1 MANIVHFNVGG
12 MQYNVPR
19 SLLEMHP
26 NTMLARSAS
35 EQWLPNPDAEVFVER
50 DGIRFALVLDYLRDD
65 GHVILPM
72 TIPKPSFVAD
82 LVYYGVENIDESKI
96 IYKYCADT
104 EYLAHAVYEIHTE
117 IHPHFSADISVDIT
131 AEVKAE
137 IKAEIKVLES
147 RCGIFTLAEEC
158 ANSFLSSG
166 GKLKINI
173 HGPNTNLSK
182 PQNTLLCSYETWM
195 DLLLLFCNDERRILP
210 EAQLEC
216 NTLLARV
223 GLEIVSVVELSDKC
237 IIQVVLKLT
246 DI

>member
-1 MANIVHFNVGG
+1 MTNTVLFIVGG
-12 MQYNVPR
+12 IQYKVSR

-35 EQWLPNPDAEVFVER
+35 EQCLHSHDPAVSIAR
-50 DGIRFALVLDYLRDD
+50 DGICFGLVLDYLRNN
-65 GHVILPM
+65 GHVNLPI
-72 TIPKPSFVAD
+72 TVPKPSFVAD

-104 EYLAHAVYEIHTE
+104 KYLAHAVYEIHTE
-117 IHPHFSADISVDIT
+117 IHPHFSADIRADIT

-137 IKAEIKVLES
+137 IKALDS
-147 RCGIFTLAEEC
+147 CCGIYTLAEEC
-158 ANSFLSSG
+158 ANRFLSSG

-173 HGPNTNLSK
+173 HGPNTNVPK

-195 DLLLLFCNDERRILP
+195 ELLLLFSNDERRILP
-210 EAQLEC
+210 QAQLEC
-216 NTLLARV
+216 NTLLATV
-223 GLEIVSVVELSDKC
+223 GLEIVSVVELSDKY
-237 IIQVVLKLT
+237 IIQVILKLT